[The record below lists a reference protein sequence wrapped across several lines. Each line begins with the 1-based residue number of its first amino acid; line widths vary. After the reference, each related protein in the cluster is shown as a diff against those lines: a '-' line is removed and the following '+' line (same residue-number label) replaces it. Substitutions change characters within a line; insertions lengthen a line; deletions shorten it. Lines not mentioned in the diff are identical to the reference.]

1 MRLLVF
7 KKLLYN
13 YLLLSGGFA
22 LLAASGA
29 VSQVVAAGGLGA
41 AGLAGL
47 APVLGG
53 LGLVATGA
61 GLMAMSD
68 CSAPLCIAT
77 NGQCCLLRATIR
89 GIICP
94 DSC

>member
-1 MRLLVF
+1 M
-7 KKLLYN
+7 
-13 YLLLSGGFA
+13 
-22 LLAASGA
+22 
-29 VSQVVAAGGLGA
+29 SQVVAAGGLGA

-47 APVLGG
+47 APVLSG

-61 GLMAMSD
+61 GLMAMNR
-68 CSAPLCIAT
+68 CTAPLCIAGS
-77 NGQCCLLRATIR
+77 GQCCFLIATAR